1 MALQAFRREFSH
13 HTERIHSVSGG
24 TSLRGAMFG
33 PNDGLVAAFAVR
45 CDCHAAI
52 VTYSVGRALGTR

>member
-24 TSLRGAMFG
+24 TSLRDAMFG
-33 PNDGLVAAFAVR
+33 LKLNDGLVAAFAVR
-45 CDCHAAI
+45 CDCH
-52 VTYSVGRALGTR
+52 L

>member
-13 HTERIHSVSGG
+13 HTERIHSV
-24 TSLRGAMFG
+24 RRRDAMFG
-33 PNDGLVAAFAVR
+33 LNDGLVAAFAVR